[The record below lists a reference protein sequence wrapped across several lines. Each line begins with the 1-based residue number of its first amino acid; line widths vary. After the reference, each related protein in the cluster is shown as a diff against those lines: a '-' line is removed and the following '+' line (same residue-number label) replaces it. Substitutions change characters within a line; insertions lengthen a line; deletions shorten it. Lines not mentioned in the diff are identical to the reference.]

1 MKLKILLL
9 IVGVAI
15 VGSSITVIVMQ
26 PRSQQL
32 PSASENQLP
41 TVISNYGKTFK
52 LKTSPPIWGQA
63 TNGNH

>member
-9 IVGVAI
+9 VIGVAI

-26 PRSQQL
+26 PHPQVKLSS
-32 PSASENQLP
+32 PENQLP